1 MNQSQSI
8 IITGESGAGK
18 TETTKHIIR
27 FLSDTA
33 NEDLMHVL
41 NHASTVLDAFG
52 NAATSKN
59 VNSSRYCKFVEVF
72 VFEFSL
78 DFLFHTYYQEFN
90 YAQCPINWIIS
101 IQFA

>member
-18 TETTKHIIR
+18 TETTKHIIK

-33 NEDLMHVL
+33 KKDLMDVL
-41 NHASTVLDAFG
+41 NHAGTILDAFG

-59 VNSSRYCKFVEVF
+59 DNSSRYCKFVKVLVF
-72 VFEFSL
+72 SILTALHFFA
-78 DFLFHTYYQEFN
+78 FIFN
-90 YAQCPINWIIS
+90 LLILQ
-101 IQFA
+101 